1 MKFSAPIMLLLC
13 AVLFTLS
20 SCSKYDEGPAFSLR
34 TKTFRAT
41 DNWKV
46 ERAEKN
52 GVDVTSS
59 IRMGVNLKSDGTMT
73 YRDTIATSSGDSIS
87 NRTGVWEFDHD
98 AENLLLVFTDPG
110 GGNVSA
116 RIWYILRLTV
126 GELWVTEQVGE
137 DLYRY
142 ELEPK

>member
-1 MKFSAPIMLLLC
+1 MKFSAPIFVLLI
-13 AVLFTLS
+13 AVLFGLS
-20 SCSKYDEGPAFSLR
+20 ACNKYDEGPAFSLR

-46 ERAEKN
+46 AYAEKN
-52 GVDVTSS
+52 GVDATSS
-59 IRMGVNLKSDGTMT
+59 IRMSVNLKSDGSMT
-73 YRDTIATSSGDSIS
+73 YKDTIATPAGDSIS
-87 NRTGVWEFDHD
+87 YQTGVWEFDHD
-98 AENLLLVFTDPG
+98 AENILLVFTDPG

-126 GELWVTEQVGE
+126 GELWVSEQIGE

-142 ELEPK
+142 EFEPK